1 MLPRYADILC
11 SQPCRLR
18 RSTAKRWI
26 RLEIVRVSGHSNDS
40 TPLDLPASTA
50 RTAADPSWSLP
61 LPGSALDSIVCPHCQ
76 APDFSNGQREKE
88 NNISREQRLS
98 PAWKGIKDA
107 LAWTDPSLYPYTP
120 LDLLQLNMYR
130 QAKLTPLQTVRAEV
144 ERLKDDFTDDIL
156 QIIDCLF
163 NDLHERLEKFAGSAT
178 GTDGENVA
186 PEDAPAAQDPP
197 PVPAPVAHKG
207 RLSAILCSNE
217 FLRSAQPHI
226 APPIPDPRVPGASAE
241 EPLVNGFAPAVEPVP
256 VADAFVRRG
265 RRSTYDGSHLHHPP
279 TWDEYSG
286 FQASVEYNA
295 EPEPV
300 SPKSIYPRSR
310 SRRFSA
316 LRTNDQG
323 SPVRRSSNQSRRYSD
338 GSQHSSHAPV
348 AGPSNITYTVTV
360 AHPPVLPKGDPV
372 FHDPAAQRLREAM
385 YHFPGRSEVP
395 PLPYRPLRK
404 RSRRDSDFAED
415 DTGLNAVYEEE
426 GERHSK
432 KRKTSHSHVSWF
444 TQGEPSSSAPTSSR
458 NRRQSAAGQSHPVAQ
473 PLRRSLRVK
482 NAADAK
488 GKGKGKGRAD
498 PGF

>member
-1 MLPRYADILC
+1 MP
-11 SQPCRLR
+11 
-18 RSTAKRWI
+18 
-26 RLEIVRVSGHSNDS
+26 
-40 TPLDLPASTA
+40 
-50 RTAADPSWSLP
+50 
-61 LPGSALDSIVCPHCQ
+61 
-76 APDFSNGQREKE
+76 
-88 NNISREQRLS
+88 
-98 PAWKGIKDA
+98 
-107 LAWTDPSLYPYTP
+107 
-120 LDLLQLNMYR
+120 R

-156 QIIDCLF
+156 QIIDYLF
-163 NDLHERLEKFAGSAT
+163 DNLHERLENFAGSAT
-178 GTDGENVA
+178 GADGENVA
-186 PEDAPAAQDPP
+186 PADAPAAQDPP

-286 FQASVEYNA
+286 FQASVEYIA

-316 LRTNDQG
+316 LRTTDQG

-338 GSQHSSHAPV
+338 GSQHSSHAPA
-348 AGPSNITYTVTV
+348 AGPSNVTYTVTV

-372 FHDPAAQRLREAM
+372 FYDPAAQRLREAM

-415 DTGLNAVYEEE
+415 EADFDAVYEGGEE
-426 GERHSK
+426 ERRPK
-432 KRKTSHSHVSWF
+432 KRKTSHSHVSWY
-444 TQGEPSSSAPTSSR
+444 TQGEPSGSAPTAPQS
-458 NRRQSAAGQSHPVAQ
+458 RRQSAAEPTQPVR